1 MNAFIRQADVDVEQ
15 VGWGTVAWHCRHA
28 NTGSAQLVVMEVTL
42 GPGQAHDFHRHPRQE
57 EFITVRSGT
66 VLQYLDRESARLAAG
81 DSVHVGMGTVH
92 ATFNTGDGPAQIL
105 VIIGPAIG
113 PDSYEVVDVSHE
125 QPWASIERPARPG
138 S

>member
-1 MNAFIRQADVDVEQ
+1 MNAFIRQADIDVDQVE
-15 VGWGTVAWHCRHA
+15 WGTVKWHCRHA
-28 NTGSAQLVVMEVTL
+28 NTGSSQLVVMEVTL

-57 EFITVRSGT
+57 EFITVASGT
-66 VLQYLDRESARLAAG
+66 VVQYLDRESARLAAG
-81 DSVHVGMGTVH
+81 DSVHVGMDVVH

-125 QPWASIERPARPG
+125 QPWASIERPARR
-138 S
+138 SS